1 MLGEV
6 VVSDLKRVGTRFR
19 LFSCSLS
26 LLFYLSLPAHAQSA
40 SAQQPQQPTPR
51 ATPQARAFQTN
62 PASSIVTPSYLTL
75 GKSVKG
81 RDINALVYG
90 SGQKRVLV
98 IAGIHGDE
106 QNTSV
111 LARSLA
117 VHINAETL
125 PKNLTVIIVPDANP
139 DGLLADTR
147 VNANGVDINRNFP
160 AKSWRADY
168 TEQRRFPGTQPSSEP
183 ETRAVLNLLERYPPQ
198 MVVTLHAAMGCV
210 NWDGPGGAFAARKLA
225 SINGYPLCESLGYET
240 PGSLGLLTGV
250 DRQIPTVTI
259 ELRAKNPSALVEEN
273 LPALLALLKEF
284 AVK

>member
-1 MLGEV
+1 MFGKV
-6 VVSDLKRVGTRFR
+6 VVKDLRKIATVLS
-19 LFSCSLS
+19 LFSCALS
-26 LLFYLSLPAHAQSA
+26 LLLYLNLPAHAQSA
-40 SAQQPQQPTPR
+40 SAQPQPAPR
-51 ATPQARAFQTN
+51 ATPQASATQIN
-62 PASSIVTPSYLTL
+62 LASSIITPSYLSL

-90 SGQKRVLV
+90 SGEKRVLV

-111 LARSLA
+111 IARSLA

-139 DGLLADTR
+139 DGLLAATR

-183 ETRAVLNLLERYPPQ
+183 ETRAVLGLLERYPPQ

-210 NWDGPGGAFAARKLA
+210 NWDGPGGAFAAQKLA

-284 AVK
+284 AAK